1 MNIEKVCFKN
11 ERNDNLIGYY
21 FSPDQYE
28 NKSPILFAPSI
39 GIKQSYYRNFCQW
52 LCQQGHP
59 VLSFDFNGIGESL
72 EESPAKSTAAIRYWG
87 EYDLPA
93 AIDCLLEKTLAKKI
107 ILVGHGVGGQLM
119 GLSHNY
125 DKLSHVVGIASSAGF
140 IGNMQ
145 GLFKWKAWFF
155 FNIYIPLC
163 HLFFGYT
170 KTKVIGIGEDLP
182 PEVAREWA
190 LYCQKDGYIASAV
203 GKTVFIN
210 YFNHIN
216 CPFTVIY
223 SIDDHISCKKNVESL
238 LKTYPSTQAQMVEIN
253 PSDYGF
259 EHIGYNA
266 YFKEKY
272 QKLWPVLYHYI
283 AQNYTHY
290 YE

>member
-1 MNIEKVCFKN
+1 MNIEKVYFKN

-28 NKSPILFAPSI
+28 NKSPILFAPNI

-72 EESPAKSTAAIRYWG
+72 KESPAKSTAAIRYWG

-155 FNIYIPLC
+155 FNIYIL
-163 HLFFGYT
+163 LLEKKIFF
-170 KTKVIGIGEDLP
+170 
-182 PEVAREWA
+182 
-190 LYCQKDGYIASAV
+190 
-203 GKTVFIN
+203 
-210 YFNHIN
+210 
-216 CPFTVIY
+216 
-223 SIDDHISCKKNVESL
+223 
-238 LKTYPSTQAQMVEIN
+238 
-253 PSDYGF
+253 
-259 EHIGYNA
+259 
-266 YFKEKY
+266 
-272 QKLWPVLYHYI
+272 
-283 AQNYTHY
+283 
-290 YE
+290 